1 MSPRLSTATSGIG
14 HADHNNND
22 HQEKIW
28 NQFTYSAEHFRL
40 HTRMKMVEKRSALL
54 GTKSEYLKRMQKSQ
68 VAKLQI
74 DCNDEKSRVKVKR

>member
-1 MSPRLSTATSGIG
+1 M
-14 HADHNNND
+14 
-22 HQEKIW
+22 
-28 NQFTYSAEHFRL
+28 